1 MPTVDLTT
9 PERGCQWNFTP
20 GINFS
25 EGPTD
30 AAGQNFKNSWET
42 LIRES
47 IQNSL
52 DAVKDRSNPV
62 TVKFEFKRFPAR
74 NYKEFFTLKDHIQAC
89 LDTFSGAK
97 RQYGPML
104 QFFEERNQPNAN
116 IEYLQIS
123 DYNTRGMKYDPNNDA
138 CSFSAFV
145 RGVGVHGT
153 TNDESGRGGSFGLGK
168 ATFYKKSPFKTL
180 FVSTFTEDNQYVF
193 EGVSCLTTHKM
204 NGVRYSHVGYYDNY
218 DGFPITNEDEIPPR
232 FLRKASE
239 DHIIHTGTDIYIMG
253 RDEAE
258 GDVENIIQ
266 SVLVHYWLSV
276 MKGKLVVKVINR
288 NNDEWIID
296 SNNLDDL
303 MKKNFPSPLDNGN
316 KDNVNPRP
324 YYNAVA
330 YVEPAPGMTCIKKH
344 LPLIGDV
351 ELYLSKNREAN
362 SDRITCFRMPC
373 MMVMRRSSSQLG
385 LGISSYGVYGVFVCT
400 DAAGDKLLKKLEN
413 PAHDEWDAKNWTDPI
428 TSKVKD
434 DARQVMKELTNFLR
448 DEIEAF
454 CKTKG
459 KASLKMLGAGKYL
472 YTLQDFV
479 EQSDTD
485 YTLDAERSPI
495 PETNFSE
502 EETGHKGIYSN
513 PDVDINIASK
523 PIGMR
528 PGNIRNTEGKATP
541 DSKKDKPG
549 KTTAFVTPA
558 HKPEKST
565 KKTNKGGDKEVT
577 AHESDKSAVTKEAIE
592 YKVYANKENGVV
604 IHNICIRTSKE
615 IESALI
621 QFIAYREDGKIE
633 NDLKIA
639 DSFGLGNCKGLEL
652 SNVPLKVGDNFIKVR
667 FNDNIK
673 HALRVNLNL
682 KK

>member
-1 MPTVDLTT
+1 MSTVDLTS
-9 PERGCQWNFTP
+9 PERGCQWNFTT
-20 GINFS
+20 GVNFS
-25 EGPTD
+25 IGPTD
-30 AAGQNFKNSWET
+30 AAGQNFKSSWET

-52 DAVKDRSNPV
+52 DAVKDSSRPV
-62 TVKFEFKRFPAR
+62 TVKFEFKKFPVR
-74 NYKEFFTLKDHIQAC
+74 NYKNFFTLKDHIQAC
-89 LDTFSGAK
+89 IETFSGAE
-97 RQYGPML
+97 RQYKPML
-104 QFFEERNQPNAN
+104 KFFEERNKPNAY

-123 DYNTRGMKYDPNNDA
+123 DYNTKGMKYDPNNDA

-153 TNDESGRGGSFGLGK
+153 SNDETGRGGSFGLGK

-180 FVSTFTEDNQYVF
+180 FVSSFTEDNQYVF
-193 EGVSCLTTHKM
+193 EGVTSLTTHNM
-204 NGVRYSHVGYYDNY
+204 NGEKYSHVGYYDNQN
-218 DGFPITNEDEIPPR
+218 GFPITNENEIPPR

-253 RDEAE
+253 REEDETE
-258 GDVENIIQ
+258 NDVENIIQ

-276 MKGKLVVKVINR
+276 MKRKLVVKVINKK
-288 NNDEWIID
+288 DEEWIID
-296 SNNLDDL
+296 ANNLDEL

-330 YVEPAPGMTCIKKH
+330 YVESAPGMTCIKKS
-344 LPLIGDV
+344 LPLVGDV

-362 SDRITCFRMPC
+362 SNRFTCFRMPC

-400 DAAGDKLLKKLEN
+400 DIEGEKLLKKLEN

-428 TSKVKD
+428 TSKVTS
-434 DARQVMKELTNFLR
+434 DARQVMNEITSFLR
-448 DEIEAF
+448 EEVEAF

-479 EQSDTD
+479 GQSDTGI
-485 YTLDAERSPI
+485 TLDAENSTI
-495 PETNFSE
+495 SETRFSE
-502 EETGHKGIYSN
+502 DETGLKAIYAN
-513 PDVDINIASK
+513 PDATINIASK

-528 PGNIRNTEGKATP
+528 PGNIKNIEGKASP
-541 DSKKDKPG
+541 DSKKDRPG
-549 KTTAFVTPA
+549 TKIAFITPA
-558 HKPEKST
+558 HKQKNKT
-565 KKTNKGGDKEVT
+565 DIHNKDGKKQVK
-577 AHESDKSAVTKEAIE
+577 AHDSNKSAVTKEYIE
-592 YKVYANKENGVV
+592 YKVYANKEDGIV
-604 IHNICIRTSKE
+604 IHNICIRTNKE
-615 IESALI
+615 FQSALI
-621 QFIAYREDGKIE
+621 QFVPYREDGKIE
-633 NDLKIA
+633 TDLKII
-639 DSFGLGNCKGLEL
+639 DSFGFGNCQGLKL
-652 SNVPLKVGDNFIKVR
+652 SNVPLKVGDNFIKIR

-673 HALRVNLNL
+673 HSLSVNLD
-682 KK
+682 